1 MTKISNQYSLT
12 NILTADL
19 ANSRLGINNVSPAYS
34 LDLTGTARVS
44 GISTFSSNVG
54 VGVVPQT
61 WYSTVKAI
69 QFSVGGALWGIGA
82 SNNIFSANEYLD
94 ATGTS
99 KYIGADAASRYQQ
112 NAGNHVWSTAGSGTA
127 GSNIS
132 FSERMRITSSG
143 NVGIGTSSPSYKLHV
158 VGGSEVGSRFIVSGT
173 YAPIQFSGDGG
184 TTIGGINAYS
194 GNVVIGRGTSTGVQS
209 DLTINSTGTIVLPSN
224 QSTPSLNAFGL
235 ILQGY
240 AVNNSWVSDNIYY
253 SNGSG
258 WLRSVTGTVAQI
270 YFNGGKIETYTA
282 GSDTAGSI
290 VTRIAGPYLTNG
302 GTSWTNSSDIR
313 KKKNFEPTQGLT
325 EILQIETIKYNL
337 ITEDDRAT
345 KRLGFKAQNLQTL
358 IPEMV
363 METSEKAPDGSY
375 YLGLT
380 QDYILPVLVK
390 AIQELSAKV
399 SLLENK

>member
-44 GISTFSSNVG
+44 GVSTFSSNVG

-99 KYIGADAASRYQQ
+99 KYIDADAASRYQQ

-132 FSERMRITSSG
+132 FSERMRITSTG
-143 NVGIGTSSPSYKLHV
+143 NVGIGSTTAGAQLTLAQNNPNTSAQTYLTFRNLATNY
-158 VGGSEVGSRFIVSGT
+158 GSWAIWKTDDNNLGF
-173 YAPIQFSGDGG
+173 YY
-184 TTIGGINAYS
+184 GINSDTPSAGINMKLRYN
-194 GNVVIGRGTSTGVQS
+194 GVTDFYTQVCIGTSTTGVYGS
-209 DLTINSTGTIVLPSN
+209 PLSMANASSTAKIWSTGPNTGGDYIV
-224 QSTPSLNAFGL
+224 
-235 ILQGY
+235 
-240 AVNNSWVSDNIYY
+240 Y
-253 SNGSG
+253 SNSG
-258 WLRSVTGTVAQI
+258 
-270 YFNGGKIETYTA
+270 GG
-282 GSDTAGSI
+282 I
-290 VTRIAGPYLTNG
+290 VGVYVGYGA
-302 GTSWTNSSDIR
+302 TSWTGASDIR
-313 KKKNFEPTQGLT
+313 LKNIIEPIDNAVDKLLT
-325 EILQIETIKYNL
+325 LNPIVFSWKH
-337 ITEDDRAT
+337 D
-345 KRLGFKAQNLQTL
+345 
-358 IPEMV
+358 
-363 METSEKAPDGSY
+363 SENKEN
-375 YLGLT
+375 LGLIAQDIEKVFPQIVDT
-380 QDYILPVLVK
+380 QNDEIKTKGVRYTELIPVLVK